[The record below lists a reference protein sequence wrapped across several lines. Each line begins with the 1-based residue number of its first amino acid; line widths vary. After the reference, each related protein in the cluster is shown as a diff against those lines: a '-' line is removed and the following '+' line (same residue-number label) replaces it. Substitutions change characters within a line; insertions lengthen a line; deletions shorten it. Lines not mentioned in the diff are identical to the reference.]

1 MVQHDAPAAIIDSP
15 RATLFEATAGLL
27 RANIEGGKLGPGVVL
42 QESALSERLSVSRAT
57 IKRALSILAEEGL
70 VRRFEGRGFLVAGKA
85 DAPQRL
91 DLRTLELDFDQIDET
106 VGQPNWQRIQDEI
119 EAELSRCLIFGRYRV
134 VEALVAQRFDV
145 SRTVVRDVLG
155 RLQERGLVQKSA
167 SSRWVVE
174 PLTAQRIKDKFELR
188 MVLEIAALRSAR
200 PDGEALAALARDIR
214 NLPADGQLS
223 PKRWFDLD
231 GRFLQLAILAT
242 PNQDLAAYVSA
253 NRSALEASQRVLF
266 SIGLPPDRQSLLELC
281 MVIDLIQAGTLP
293 AAANMLNTHLG
304 NALKRTI
311 AQLKIVS
318 VIEPPSDLAG
328 YLVPA

>member
-1 MVQHDAPAAIIDSP
+1 MAQHAASDTVIEASRP
-15 RATLFEATAGLL
+15 TLFEATADFL
-27 RANIEGGKLGPGVVL
+27 RTNIDGGKLGPGVVL

-70 VRRFEGRGFLVAGKA
+70 VRRFEGRGFLVAG
-85 DAPQRL
+85 DDTPQRL
-91 DLRTLELDFDQIDET
+91 DLRTLELDLDQIDET
-106 VGQPNWQRIQDEI
+106 VGQPNWQRIQNEI
-119 EAELSRCLIFGRYRV
+119 ETELSRCLIFGRYRV
-134 VEALVAQRFDV
+134 VESLVARTFDV

-155 RLQERGLVQKSA
+155 RLQERGLVQKSTN
-167 SSRWVVE
+167 SRWVVE
-174 PLTAQRIKDKFELR
+174 PLTAQRIKNKFELR
-188 MVLEIAALRSAR
+188 MVLEIAALRSTH

-214 NLPADGQLS
+214 DLPADGPLS
-223 PKRWFDLD
+223 PETWFDLD

-242 PNQDLAAYVSA
+242 PNQDLAAYVGA

-281 MVIDLIQAGTLP
+281 MVIDLIQAGTMP
-293 AAANMLNTHLG
+293 AAANMLNTHLA

-318 VIEPPSDLAG
+318 VIEPPADLAG